1 MQQTFGM
8 GKEEETEASHTFNL
22 GEGWTSNY
30 YTEATPTQPTNA
42 DVSQMMAMLQRLSL
56 DVQALKSSQGSNP
69 MPSGS
74 AGSAATDAI
83 TMMTGLMS

>member
-1 MQQTFGM
+1 MPQTYGM
-8 GKEEETEASHTFNL
+8 GTTEEPEASHTLNL
-22 GEGWTSNY
+22 GEGFTSH
-30 YTEATPTQPTNA
+30 YTEATPTQPTDA

-74 AGSAATDAI
+74 AGSTATDAI